1 MQLLMITWNYPS
13 KLGGMEVMIA
23 QIVAGLR
30 RHMRVRVLGP
40 YDPLE
45 RDEPDTVR
53 AGRGGLAWFILSAI
67 FTGWRLLRR
76 EPIDLLIGGSALMTP
91 VLFVL
96 SRLGI
101 RPFMV
106 IVHGL
111 DLVYE
116 HPLYQFMLRRLLP
129 RADYVIAN
137 SENTQRLAE
146 QLGVS
151 RVNIQVIPPGVAL
164 PQTIPAKRIG
174 QFCAERQLTQRKII
188 LSVGRLAARKGI
200 VEFVTAAMPGIVSE
214 VPEVLFLIAGENP
227 TDSLAHKADVKE
239 AVKTAVAKQGLEQY
253 VRLLGRVDDETLRAL
268 YQCCDLFILPA
279 LDVPGDIEGFG
290 IVLAEAAAASKPV
303 VATRVGGIT
312 DAVADGETGKL
323 VACGDWDGLKTAVVD
338 LLADE
343 AKQQQMG
350 DNARRRVEEKFEW
363 AIVIRQ
369 YQALL
374 AAVSNRDRRKRMSK
388 EQSRQ
393 HSEQDLIKQFYDS
406 VYYRAANRKLKYMPH
421 FRRLARK
428 IGLRRGQTLLDV
440 ACGRGEWLLV
450 AREKGVHPYGLD
462 LSEKAVEICQTMMP
476 DGKFHTGPA
485 ESLPFDDAQFDLVSC
500 LGSLEHFL
508 KPELALA
515 EMRRVAKPGAS
526 FLFAVPNAGFLT
538 RRLGLFGGTDQTD
551 AYEKVRFMAEWE
563 ALFARA
569 GLHVERKWAD
579 LHVLSTDWILA
590 GRWFTLPLRLVQA
603 LSLLVWPLHW
613 QYQIY
618 FQCRAD

>member
-1 MQLLMITWNYPS
+1 
-13 KLGGMEVMIA
+13 MIA

-96 SRLGI
+96 SRLSK

-164 PQTIPAKRIG
+164 PQTIPAKRID

-200 VEFVTAAMPGIVSE
+200 AEFVTVAMPGIVSE
-214 VPEVLFLIAGENP
+214 VPEALFLIAGENP

-239 AVKTAVAKQGLEQY
+239 AVKTAVAEQGLEQY
-253 VRLLGRVDDETLRAL
+253 VRLLGRVDNETLRAL

-290 IVLAEAAAASKPV
+290 IVLTEAAAASKPV

-323 VACGDWDGLKTAVVD
+323 VACGDWDGLKMAVVD
-338 LLADE
+338 LLTDE
-343 AKQQQMG
+343 AKQQRMG

-363 AIVIRQ
+363 PIVIRQ

-374 AAVSNRDRRKRMSK
+374 EAVRNRDHRTLMSK
-388 EQSRQ
+388 EQSKQ
-393 HSEQDLIKQFYDS
+393 YSEQDSIKQFYDS
-406 VYYRAANRKLKYMPH
+406 VYYRAANRKLKYRPH

-450 AREKGVHPYGLD
+450 AQEKGVQPYGLD

-476 DGKFHTGPA
+476 NGEFHTGPA

-569 GLHVERKWAD
+569 GLHVEGKWAD

-590 GRWFTLPLRLVQA
+590 GRWFALPLRLAQA